1 MPPVAL
7 WTLRFGQ
14 HSLDLE
20 EGSHV
25 LGRSHDVQVPV
36 DDELVSR
43 RHAEI
48 VVSEASA
55 AIRDLGSRNG
65 VLLGPR
71 RLPPGELVP
80 LEHGD
85 TFVLGQTRCIF
96 ARKRSRS
103 ERILKT
109 VRASMTATS
118 TGSPAEVS
126 TGMLVTHLTFLA
138 EADRSLAQGR
148 LDRFA
153 TATHLLLEN
162 LSTSGLRG
170 LSHEEPAIQSA
181 ARHALQLAEMRGVEW
196 VELLLDLYTPPGF
209 VLSAQAVASLHRLFE
224 ANDWQSEKLEAYVAR
239 VRPGLETDPRGRAL
253 LMQLEMLQRRQRPHS
268 GSA

>member
-1 MPPVAL
+1 MPVPR
-7 WTLRFGQ
+7 WILRFGPYVI
-14 HSLDLE
+14 DLE

-25 LGRSHDVQVPV
+25 LGRSQDVEVPV

-48 VVSEASA
+48 VVTEGGA

-71 RLPPGELVP
+71 RLPAGELVP
-80 LEHGD
+80 LAHGD
-85 TFVLGQTRCIF
+85 TFVVGATRCIF
-96 ARKRSRS
+96 ARRRGRS
-103 ERILKT
+103 ERVLKT
-109 VRASMTATS
+109 VRASMVSGPSSGAS
-118 TGSPAEVS
+118 LDSPTGAH
-126 TGMLVTHLTFLA
+126 VTHLTFLA

-162 LSTSGLRG
+162 LSTAGVNGLA
-170 LSHEEPAIQSA
+170 HEDPAVSAA

-196 VELLLDLYTPPGF
+196 VELLLDLYTPPGY
-209 VLSAQAVASLHRLFE
+209 VLSAQAVATLHRLFE
-224 ANDWQSEKLEAYVAR
+224 EHDWRSTKLDAYVAR
-239 VRPGLETDPRGRAL
+239 VRPRLETDPRGRAL
-253 LMQLEMLQRRQRPHS
+253 LMQLEALQRRQQTRS
-268 GSA
+268 GSV